1 MHFRPP
7 QLPLGSSLDQ
17 MLESM
22 SLTEAE
28 IDASWPPWPSKM
40 PTDLT
45 MLCYFLNALNLA
57 TVLHRTLHQGAG

>member
-1 MHFRPP
+1 M
-7 QLPLGSSLDQ
+7 Q
-17 MLESM
+17 ESM

-57 TVLHRTLHQGAG
+57 TVLPRTLHQGAG